1 MRQLTFTILILITW
15 EQGLTQEKE
24 IFPDHVAINNKRDI
38 GQILWTDQIHG
49 LVTVKTTIIKN
60 GKITDEIFDN
70 YQPAFGKYP
79 IDGVFKYKYGTA
91 DFPEERLYYN
101 SKEDTLKVKYFF
113 TKNNIRKQ
121 ETWESERRS
130 KLRKG
135 APEYGDGKPGGCI
148 PAEEDLIRYRKWV
161 KRGIFIYESSD
172 NRLNTIKVCYDY
184 SGNYPE
190 SIVFTYKDDLL
201 INKKA
206 LGMRG
211 KRINWEENYEYKDG
225 KVIMTKKNYI
235 TYWGKIPPTRKW
247 TYEFDSNKR
256 EIKVTKELEG
266 QLDKE
271 ILSKEYYNNGNLKR
285 LTKTINGTE
294 TTIDYLVTYR

>member
-1 MRQLTFTILILITW
+1 M
-15 EQGLTQEKE
+15 
-24 IFPDHVAINNKRDI
+24 
-38 GQILWTDQIHG
+38 
-49 LVTVKTTIIKN
+49 TVKTTIIKN

-235 TYWGKIPPTRKW
+235 TYWGKIPPTEKW